1 MRYEVIVIGSG
12 LGGLECAAFLA
23 KAGKKVLVLEREI
36 QPGGCLQS
44 FQRRGM
50 AYDTGLHYVGGLA
63 EGQSL
68 YAPFNYLGLLDL
80 PWQRLDPQG
89 FDQITIGDHTYA
101 FAEGAEA
108 FVDTL
113 AAAFPHERKAL
124 QSYVERIMHPHEDDN
139 AVSAWDY
146 LHTTFS
152 DETLIQVLS
161 GSSMKLELRKDT
173 LPLFTFAHCN
183 SANIE
188 SSWRLKGDGNQL
200 VNQLIRQ
207 LRAMGGELLC
217 KQEVAELMEKDGKIV
232 AARCT
237 NGEVYEADVLIS
249 DVHPAVTSSW
259 VKESQLMKGV
269 YRRRIGRL
277 ENTYG
282 MLTVQCRLRE
292 KTLRY
297 ENCNHFVYREP
308 NVWDFYEK
316 EGPVGG
322 VMVSF
327 RVPEDGSEYASQID
341 LLTLTRPSLWTQ
353 WEGTTVGRRGE
364 EYESYKKLL
373 AKECILLAEKKLP
386 GLYDKLS
393 EVYISTP
400 LTYRDYTLT
409 PGGSAFGIRKDWQS
423 PLMTTLSPRTPIPNL
438 LLTGQSLMLHGLQGV
453 TMTSLYTCAEL
464 LGKEFIQQN
473 LSI

>member
-1 MRYEVIVIGSG
+1 MRYEVIIIGSG
-12 LGGLECAAFLA
+12 LGGLECAVLLA
-23 KAGKKVLVLEREI
+23 RAGKRVLVLEREI

-68 YAPFNYLGLLDL
+68 YAPFRYLGLLDL
-80 PWQRLDPQG
+80 PWQHLDPQG
-89 FDQITIGDHTYA
+89 FDQITIGDKTYS
-101 FAEGAEA
+101 FAEGSDA

-113 AAAFPHERKAL
+113 AASFPHEREAL
-124 QSYVERIMHPHEDDN
+124 RSYVERIMHPHDDDN
-139 AVSAWDY
+139 TVSAWDY
-146 LHTTFS
+146 LHETFH
-152 DETLIQVLS
+152 DELLINVLS
-161 GSSMKLELRKDT
+161 GSSMKLELHKET

-200 VNQLIRQ
+200 VHQLTRQ
-207 LRAMGGELLC
+207 LREMGGELLC
-217 KQEVAELMEKDGKIV
+217 RSEVEELIEKEGRIV

-237 NGEVYEADVLIS
+237 NGEVYEADQFIS
-249 DVHPAVTSSW
+249 DVHPAVTCSW
-259 VKESQLMKGV
+259 VKESQLLKGV

-277 ENTYG
+277 ENTFG

-292 KTLRY
+292 NTLRY
-297 ENCNHFVYREP
+297 ENRNHFIYLEP
-308 NVWDFYEK
+308 NVWNFYEK
-316 EGPVGG
+316 DSSVGG

-327 RVPEDGSEYASQID
+327 RVPENGEYASQID
-341 LLTLTRPSLWTQ
+341 ILTPSRMSLWERWSDTK
-353 WEGTTVGRRGE
+353 VGRRGE

-373 AKECILLAEKKLP
+373 ADECISLAEKKIP
-386 GLYDKLS
+386 NLYDKLS

-409 PGGSAFGIRKDWQS
+409 PDGSAFGIRKDWQS

-453 TMTSLYTCAEL
+453 TMTSLYTCSEI
-464 LGKEFIQQN
+464 LGKEIIQQ
-473 LSI
+473 ITRI

>member
-68 YAPFNYLGLLDL
+68 YAPFKNLGLLNL

-101 FAEGAEA
+101 FAEGADA

-183 SANIE
+183 SANIGIE
-188 SSWRLKGDGNQL
+188 
-200 VNQLIRQ
+200 
-207 LRAMGGELLC
+207 
-217 KQEVAELMEKDGKIV
+217 
-232 AARCT
+232 
-237 NGEVYEADVLIS
+237 
-249 DVHPAVTSSW
+249 
-259 VKESQLMKGV
+259 
-269 YRRRIGRL
+269 
-277 ENTYG
+277 
-282 MLTVQCRLRE
+282 
-292 KTLRY
+292 
-297 ENCNHFVYREP
+297 
-308 NVWDFYEK
+308 DFH
-316 EGPVGG
+316 
-322 VMVSF
+322 
-327 RVPEDGSEYASQID
+327 GSVFS
-341 LLTLTRPSLWTQ
+341 TRS
-353 WEGTTVGRRGE
+353 R
-364 EYESYKKLL
+364 
-373 AKECILLAEKKLP
+373 
-386 GLYDKLS
+386 
-393 EVYISTP
+393 
-400 LTYRDYTLT
+400 
-409 PGGSAFGIRKDWQS
+409 
-423 PLMTTLSPRTPIPNL
+423 
-438 LLTGQSLMLHGLQGV
+438 
-453 TMTSLYTCAEL
+453 
-464 LGKEFIQQN
+464 
-473 LSI
+473 

>member
-68 YAPFNYLGLLDL
+68 YAPFKNLGLLDL
-80 PWQRLDPQG
+80 SWQRLDPQG

-101 FAEGAEA
+101 FAEGADA

-113 AAAFPHERKAL
+113 AAAFPHERKSL

-161 GSSMKLELRKDT
+161 GSSMKLG
-173 LPLFTFAHCN
+173 
-183 SANIE
+183 
-188 SSWRLKGDGNQL
+188 SWRLKGDGNQL

-277 ENTYG
+277 ENTNG

-327 RVPEDGSEYASQID
+327 RVPEDGSEYASQVD
-341 LLTLTRPSLWTQ
+341 LLTLTRSSLWTQ

-373 AKECILLAEKKLP
+373 AKECISLAEKKLP
-386 GLYDKLS
+386 NLYDKLA

-409 PGGSAFGIRKDWQS
+409 PGGSAFGIRK
-423 PLMTTLSPRTPIPNL
+423 
-438 LLTGQSLMLHGLQGV
+438 
-453 TMTSLYTCAEL
+453 
-464 LGKEFIQQN
+464 F
-473 LSI
+473 